1 MTTFSTNHINYLER
15 GFLAT
20 AASLSTPPV
29 NNFEFKAMD
38 SVCWLRVTGITDFFH
53 EEGWHATLQQLM
65 ADVLSG
71 SHSTQVPLVFLIT
84 SSESELG
91 IYFGAARGDVIES
104 LERALVGSFPGI
116 QITLDESSAETLS
129 PNVDSFLSQM
139 SHAALICGTP
149 GDSGKFED
157 EKIGLLKLD
166 RVVRGMYGH
175 EWAYLVVAT
184 PVEYA
189 ATDEIYKSILEE
201 MRAMVD
207 QGSSTNNKDNPLLVE
222 YGLRLKVLLDKVQNG
237 KGRGLWHVSTA
248 VLTADASSLQRA
260 AGLVRA
266 VMSSGDSGLDPVR
279 HLNVSSAAS
288 SIRSR
293 AILFTPAPSGPGKFS
308 YLYKYLSLLNSDEL
322 AHEVHLLSQEM
333 EGYFV
338 RDYARFDVA
347 VHQPIRDLGPSIS
360 LGKIL
365 DVDRHTGQDYLLH
378 RDDLTRHL
386 MIAGTP
392 GSGKSTTLRELLK
405 RLWKLG
411 IPFLVIESAKSEYR
425 RLLVEAGLG
434 DELHVFTLGRE
445 SVSPFRLNP
454 FEIREGVSVQSHI
467 DLIKS
472 VFSASF
478 GLWGPLPHIL
488 ERALIAIYEDKGWDI
503 ASSTNRRGLHAKAQP
518 TLDDLKAKIPLV
530 VDELGY
536 DREMHERTQA
546 ALLTRISSMTTASKG
561 LMLNTP
567 TSFPIDYLLSKPVI
581 LEIEYLEDDAEK
593 AFVIGLIMLFIY
605 EFRKVQG
612 TQEAPELQHLTV
624 IEEAHRLLKNVP
636 RFVDPSIG
644 NAEGEAVETI
654 INIMAEM
661 RAYRQGLAIVEQ
673 LPTKLAPEAVK
684 LANTKLVHRLTS
696 DDDIAVMGN
705 VMNMSERQH
714 KAIRHLP
721 VGQAVVH
728 GLHDDHAHKIEITFE
743 SAEDAPVTRDSG
755 DDLVERRIA
764 QLRLANNDLVLATP
778 LPGYLRDEIK
788 RIIAHSEFQESFT
801 RWMMSSALVTD
812 IEVATASL
820 QSVKQAIRKLRRD
833 SGTEAQL
840 DALVIAAAVESH
852 LDRRGSQFQLP
863 FDRIATL
870 TRQTVE
876 IWQYMEMGQIVEP
889 SFQAWQ
895 ASYLAAFTTSHHPF
909 AGCARVCGNRQ
920 CFYRH
925 HLETLLAD
933 RYLQQNLT
941 DAIAKHDPPKRAEQ
955 IKSNVIERVSRRSL
969 LSQVS
974 ETEQH
979 IAGLCFVVQHTERI
993 PEFDFVHRGIV
1004 IDEVISHLDH
1014 VALSA
1019 DIGASNE

>member
-1 MTTFSTNHINYLER
+1 MSTFSTNHINYLER

-20 AASLSTPPV
+20 SASLSSTSLTDT
-29 NNFEFKAMD
+29 NFKTID
-38 SVCWLRVTGITDFFH
+38 WVRWLRVTGISDFFH

-71 SHSTQVPLVFLIT
+71 SHSAQTPLVFLLT
-84 SSESELG
+84 SSEAEMG
-91 IYFGAARGDVIES
+91 IYFGAPSGAVLDS
-104 LERALVGSFPGI
+104 LQKSLVGSFPGI
-116 QITLDESSAETLS
+116 QLELDEGKELLAKR
-129 PNVDSFLSQM
+129 VDGFLNQM
-139 SHAALICGTP
+139 TDAALICGTP

-157 EKIGLLKLD
+157 EKLGLLKLD
-166 RVVRGMYGH
+166 RVVRGMYGNR
-175 EWAYLVVAT
+175 WAYLVVMT
-184 PVEYA
+184 PVDHA
-189 ATDEIYKSILEE
+189 ATDEVYKSILEE

-207 QGSSTNNKDNPLLVE
+207 QGSSTNNKDNPLLLE
-222 YGLRLKVLLDKVQNG
+222 YGLRLKALLDKVQLG

-248 VLTADASSLQRA
+248 VLAEGATSLRRA

-266 VMSSGDSGLDPVR
+266 VMSSGESRLDPVR
-279 HLNVSSAAS
+279 HIAAS
-288 SIRSR
+288 DAASQLRSR
-293 AILFTPAPSGPGKFS
+293 AILQTPAPAGPGKIT
-308 YLYKYLSLLNSDEL
+308 YPYKYQSLLNSDEL
-322 AHEVHLLSQEM
+322 SYLVHLLSDEM

-347 VHQPIRDLGPSIS
+347 VHQPPRNQGPAINLGR
-360 LGKIL
+360 IL
-365 DVDRHTGQDYLLH
+365 DVGRRTGQDYLLY

-386 MIAGTP
+386 MISGTP

-405 RLWKLG
+405 HLWKIG

-434 DELHVFTLGRE
+434 DNLHVFTLGRE

-503 ASSTNRRGLHAKAQP
+503 ASGTNRRGRHAKAQP
-518 TLDDLKAKIPLV
+518 TLDDLKVKIPLV

-536 DREMHERTQA
+536 DPEMHNRVGA
-546 ALLTRISSMTTASKG
+546 ALLTRITSMTTASKG

-567 TSFPIDYLLSKPVI
+567 ISFPIDYLLSKPVI

-764 QLRLANNDLVLATP
+764 QLRLANNDLVVATP
-778 LPGYLRDEIK
+778 LPGYLREEIK
-788 RIIAHSEFQESFT
+788 CIIAHSEFQEAFT
-801 RWMMSSALVTD
+801 RWIMSAALTTSTG
-812 IEVATASL
+812 VATSAL
-820 QSVKQAIRKLRRD
+820 QSVKQSIRKLRRD
-833 SGTEAQL
+833 NGTQAEL
-840 DALVIAAAVESH
+840 ETLVIAAAIESH
-852 LDRRGSQFQLP
+852 LDNRGTQFQLS
-863 FDRIATL
+863 FDQVESL
-870 TRQTVE
+870 TKQTIQMWPALE
-876 IWQYMEMGQIVEP
+876 SGGIEEQ
-889 SFQAWQ
+889 SFRDWQ
-895 ASYLAAFTTSHHPF
+895 AAYLTAVTTLHHPF
-909 AGCARVCGNRQ
+909 AGCAAVCGNRR

-933 RYLQQNLT
+933 RYLQQNLI
-941 DAIAKHDPPKRAEQ
+941 DAIARNDPPKRADQ
-955 IKSNVIERVSRRSL
+955 IKSNVIDRVSRRSL
-969 LSQVS
+969 VAQVD

-979 IAGLCFVVQHTERI
+979 IVGLCFVVQHTERI
-993 PEFDFVHRGIV
+993 PEFDLVHRGIV
-1004 IDEVISHLDH
+1004 LKEVVENLNG
-1014 VALSA
+1014 VVRSA
-1019 DIGASNE
+1019 NSGASHE